1 MKLYSQSYP
10 SDLLD
15 NRDDGSIPVLILPG
29 LFGSTANW
37 RGFAKALSSDWP
49 VIVLDQRN
57 HGRSPHAGTHSYHDL
72 ASDLLGFLD
81 DHSIEKIKLCGH
93 SMGGKASMV
102 FSLLHFE
109 RIDQLAV
116 LDIAPVSYSHTHAP
130 YLEAMI
136 DLDLSSIASRAEA
149 DKVLS
154 EAIPDTATRLFLLQ
168 SLVGSAGSFEWRLNL
183 RTLLDEMPKILS
195 FPEMSMSSE
204 VDALFM
210 NGQMSDYVG
219 LEHHKVIKEHFPQAS
234 FEQIPKAGHWLH
246 AEQPQA
252 VLATLLNFFEKDK
265 NYD

>member
-15 NRDDGSIPVLILPG
+15 DRNDDLIPVVILPG
-29 LFGSTANW
+29 LFGSTINW
-37 RGFAKALSSDWP
+37 RGFAKALSNHRP

-57 HGRSPHAGTHSYHDL
+57 HGRSPHAETHSYHDL
-72 ASDLLGFLD
+72 ASDLLSFLD
-81 DHSIEKIKLCGH
+81 DHGIEKIKLCGH

-102 FSLLHFE
+102 FSLLYSE

-116 LDIAPVSYSHTHAP
+116 LDIAPVAYSHTHAP

-136 DLDLSSIASRAEA
+136 ALDLSSIVSRADA
-149 DKVLS
+149 DKSLS

-168 SLVGSAGSFEWRLNL
+168 SLVGSARNFEWRLNL
-183 RTLLDEMPKILS
+183 RTLLEEMPKILS
-195 FPEMSMSSE
+195 FPEISMNTE
-204 VDALFM
+204 VEALFM
-210 NGQMSDYVG
+210 HGQNSDYVG
-219 LEHHKVIKEHFPQAS
+219 NEHHGVIKKHFPQAR
-234 FEQIPKAGHWLH
+234 FEQIPEAGHWLH

-252 VLATLLNFFEKDK
+252 VLAALVNFLEKDK